1 MSEKLLADYVPQESP
16 DDTPF
21 TKAIRSIPQKWDAST
36 AAHWQLFSADQALRL

>member
-21 TKAIRSIPQKWDAST
+21 TKAIGVSPKVGC
-36 AAHWQLFSADQALRL
+36 QLSEKLSGNCSL